1 MFIVPVSVP
10 GTNAGVT
17 PPPYIPGS
25 VMLAETVKDS
35 VPSTRKSS
43 KTSMKTEMGPRVA
56 EPRSNVTSFLM
67 RQKSPAVG
75 FIQSVAVE
83 EVYKKH
89 IVHSRLMCKCSKL
102 PAR

>member
-43 KTSMKTEMGPRVA
+43 K
-56 EPRSNVTSFLM
+56 
-67 RQKSPAVG
+67 
-75 FIQSVAVE
+75 
-83 EVYKKH
+83 H
-89 IVHSRLMCKCSKL
+89 H
-102 PAR
+102 

>member
-1 MFIVPVSVP
+1 MLIVAVSVP
-10 GTNAGVT
+10 GRNAGGT
-17 PPPYIPGS
+17 CIPGS

-43 KTSMKTEMGPRVA
+43 KTSMKTGMGSRVA

-83 EVYKKH
+83 EVYEN
-89 IVHSRLMCKCSKL
+89 IYCSF
-102 PAR
+102 